1 MPVETYSRIGL
12 LRSYRNLQ
20 SYWTTKKLWKL
31 TVVLD
36 YYEAMETYSRI
47 GDEPCNQHERDPLL
61 AWEMLADVLTSV
73 VLRNNSRV
81 NYTPNEWKRLEI
93 TLETSRKDW
102 KLHSNRVEKIGSHI
116 NRDTRGYFVVLRQN
130 CCFWRSEIFH
140 TGCKLHSKW
149 VEKRKKYTRNEW
161 RR

>member
-20 SYWTTKKLWKL
+20 SYWTTKKLWEL

-102 KLHSNRVEKIGSHI
+102 KLHSKRVEKIR
-116 NRDTRGYFVVLRQN
+116 N
-130 CCFWRSEIFH
+130 
-140 TGCKLHSKW
+140 
-149 VEKRKKYTRNEW
+149 YTRDECK
-161 RR
+161 RFEITLETSGEGRFTY